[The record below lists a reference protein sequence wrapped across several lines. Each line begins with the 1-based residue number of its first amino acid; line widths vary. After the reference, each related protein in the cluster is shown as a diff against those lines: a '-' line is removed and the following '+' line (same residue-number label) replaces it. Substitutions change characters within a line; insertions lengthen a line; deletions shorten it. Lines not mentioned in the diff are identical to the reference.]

1 MATLRAIGQDRAD
14 CQQAL
19 QGLAGVLEELRE
31 LEKEEEVEREAKE
44 REEAEEGRGRKRRRE
59 NAGVD
64 NEKES
69 LDKEM
74 EKEVRRQEDE
84 AIGFDADDE
93 DEDGDEDEAEDAAEG
108 LGRPSSAHDYM
119 HTRNRS
125 HHFDDPSR
133 NDGLGSDFDDDEEDD
148 YLDDEDFYGG
158 EAMDVD
164 EEFGEVLQALD
175 GSYERLYENMWAMDE
190 RLSRIE
196 KDVRELGGAGSML
209 AVVDGQAR

>member
-1 MATLRAIGQDRAD
+1 MATLRAIGKDRLD

-44 REEAEEGRGRKRRRE
+44 REGAEEGRGRKRRRE
-59 NAGVD
+59 NVD
-64 NEKES
+64 AHNEKDS
-69 LDKEM
+69 HDKEM
-74 EKEVRRQEDE
+74 EKEVRRREEE

-93 DEDGDEDEAEDAAEG
+93 DEDGDEDEAEDAVEG
-108 LGRPSSAHDYM
+108 RSSSAHD
-119 HTRNRS
+119 HARNRR
-125 HHFDDPSR
+125 HRFDDPKR
-133 NDGLGSDFDDDEEDD
+133 DDGLASDFDDDDDDD
-148 YLDDEDFYGG
+148 YLDDGDFDGG

-164 EEFGEVLQALD
+164 EEFGEVLHALD

-196 KDVRELGGAGSML
+196 QDVRELGGAGSML